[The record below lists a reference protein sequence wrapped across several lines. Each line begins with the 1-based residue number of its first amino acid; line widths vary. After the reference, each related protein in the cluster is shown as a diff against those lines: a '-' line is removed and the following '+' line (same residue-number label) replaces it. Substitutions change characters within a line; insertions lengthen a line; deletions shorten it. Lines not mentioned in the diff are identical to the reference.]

1 MFNIEEWLPFL
12 LAKTHQHTLTLM
24 RSALDEFKLTPPQFV
39 TLAFLWRRDGI
50 NQQELGTLMN
60 VDRTTISGLLER
72 LERLE
77 LVQRGQDPRD
87 RRSWVIFVT
96 KKGKALKEKLLPKL
110 DHVSKEISRTL
121 TLKEQETLI
130 KLLNKIRLA

>member
-1 MFNIEEWLPFL
+1 VFNIEEWLPFL
-12 LAKTHQHTLTLM
+12 LAKAHQHTHTLM
-24 RSALDEFKLTPPQFV
+24 RSALDDFKLTPPQFV

-110 DHVSKEISRTL
+110 DRVSKEISRTL